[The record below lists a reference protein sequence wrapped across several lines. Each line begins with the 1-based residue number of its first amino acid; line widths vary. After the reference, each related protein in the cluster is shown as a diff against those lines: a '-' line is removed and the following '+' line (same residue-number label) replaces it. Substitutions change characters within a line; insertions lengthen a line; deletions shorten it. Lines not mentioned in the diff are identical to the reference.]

1 MYYIIKAQRGK
12 HKTSKKSKIRVAT
25 YRQERKIVMKK
36 NVVVYVDEKTALV
49 TKTFKKNACIFGTD
63 EFKLWREY
71 KAMFPNAVMTTKDI
85 KKNPNKKTRRNL
97 TFANMVE
104 YMKTQENS
112 EDLLAE
118 FETMKSRSKIQASP
132 YQYVLSWFEAKFEG
146 YNDLKQF
153 MAQKEEERSAEDAAS
168 ETAND

>member
-1 MYYIIKAQRGK
+1 M
-12 HKTSKKSKIRVAT
+12 KKSAAI
-25 YRQERKIVMKK
+25 I
-36 NVVVYVDEKTALV
+36 YVNDTTAQV
-49 TKTFKKNACIFGTD
+49 TKAFQKNACIFGTE

-71 KAMFPNAVMTTKDI
+71 LTYFPNAKMQTKSI
-85 KKNPNKKTRRNL
+85 KKNPDKKTRRNL

-112 EDLLAE
+112 EDLLVE
-118 FETMKSRSKIQASP
+118 FETIKSRSKIQASP

-153 MAQKEEERSAEDAAS
+153 MAQKEEQRSAEDAAS
-168 ETAND
+168 ETENV

>member
-1 MYYIIKAQRGK
+1 
-12 HKTSKKSKIRVAT
+12 
-25 YRQERKIVMKK
+25 MKK
-36 NVVVYVDEKTALV
+36 TTSASVIRYINDTTAQV
-49 TKTFKKNACIFGTD
+49 TKAFEKKACIFGTE

-71 KAMFPNAVMTTKDI
+71 KAMFPNAVMTTKAI

-168 ETAND
+168 ETANN

>member
-1 MYYIIKAQRGK
+1 M
-12 HKTSKKSKIRVAT
+12 KKSAAI
-25 YRQERKIVMKK
+25 
-36 NVVVYVDEKTALV
+36 VYVNDTTAQV
-49 TKTFKKNACIFGTD
+49 TKSFQKNACIFGTE

-71 KAMFPNAVMTTKDI
+71 LTYFPNAKMQTKSI
-85 KKNPNKKTRRNL
+85 KKNPDKKTRRNL

-153 MAQKEEERSAEDAAS
+153 MAQKEEQRSAEDAAS
-168 ETAND
+168 ETENV

>member
-1 MYYIIKAQRGK
+1 M
-12 HKTSKKSKIRVAT
+12 KKSAAI
-25 YRQERKIVMKK
+25 
-36 NVVVYVDEKTALV
+36 VYVNDTTAQV
-49 TKTFKKNACIFGTD
+49 TKSFQKNACIFGTE

-71 KAMFPNAVMTTKDI
+71 LTYFPNAKMQTKSI
-85 KKNPNKKTRRNL
+85 KKNPDKKTRRNL

-132 YQYVLSWFEAKFEG
+132 YQYVLSWFEGKFEG

-168 ETAND
+168 ETEND